1 MEFPYRYLL
10 FLDNSPDHYGD
21 TMFIDDH
28 VRNSY
33 GVSPYTGGISV
44 FQVMS
49 FGDVGSGHGT
59 VNVSYGAYHLSLRIL
74 VTMTGT
80 MRAV

>member
-1 MEFPYRYLL
+1 
-10 FLDNSPDHYGD
+10 
-21 TMFIDDH
+21 MFIDDH

-33 GVSPYTGGISV
+33 GVSPDDTNRTNRFECTCVIGQIGNTFNNFGGGNEV
-44 FQVMS
+44 Y
-49 FGDVGSGHGT
+49 
-59 VNVSYGAYHLSLRIL
+59 NSYGAYHLSLRIL